1 MRCYFSL
8 ITTVFYVTN
17 GITSVGINVG
27 IYSTNILTCIT
38 CGVAIAGINVRCLTY
53 SIFTYATL
61 EPVIA
66 AVCSVCILVR
76 MILYDTFS
84 AALITG
90 SITGVAVK
98 VDGLVLCYVTYRAL
112 IPVLIFGELHFIV
125 MLNHAHITAVLY
137 VTNSIAIIIENV
149 TGYLAYSVT
158 VVTGGIAVTA
168 VVMRSLAL
176 LNAANLTLV
185 PMLFSI
191 LVHLGSVCVGDCTL
205 VSAIVTGSVTVIVV
219 SVIL

>member
-1 MRCYFSL
+1 
-8 ITTVFYVTN
+8 
-17 GITSVGINVG
+17 
-27 IYSTNILTCIT
+27 
-38 CGVAIAGINVRCLTY
+38 
-53 SIFTYATL
+53 
-61 EPVIA
+61 
-66 AVCSVCILVR
+66 
-76 MILYDTFS
+76 
-84 AALITG
+84 
-90 SITGVAVK
+90 
-98 VDGLVLCYVTYRAL
+98 
-112 IPVLIFGELHFIV
+112 

-191 LVHLGSVCVGDCTL
+191 LVHLCSVCVGDCTL